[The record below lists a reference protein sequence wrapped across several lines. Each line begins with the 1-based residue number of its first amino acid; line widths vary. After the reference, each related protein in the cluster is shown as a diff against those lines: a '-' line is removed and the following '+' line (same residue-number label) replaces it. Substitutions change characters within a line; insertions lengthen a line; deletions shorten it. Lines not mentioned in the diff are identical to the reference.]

1 MRTLADYK
9 DSYRLGVHYKEGG
22 FAKVYYEATR
32 KADGAT
38 VALKKPKGGRQ
49 AAERLRRE
57 IDVQI
62 DLPHPNIM
70 PILDA
75 DPDRR
80 WFVMPPAKGN
90 LMDLRAEVDEEEF

>member
-1 MRTLADYK
+1 MRALADYK
-9 DSYRLGVHYKEGG
+9 LLYALGARYREGG
-22 FAKVYYEATR
+22 YAKVYYEATR
-32 KADGAT
+32 KVDGVT
-38 VALKKPKGGRQ
+38 VALKKPKMGRR

-62 DLPHPNIM
+62 DLAHPNIM

-80 WFVMPPAKGN
+80 PRRGA
-90 LMDLRAEVDEEEF
+90 RAP

>member
-9 DSYRLGVHYKEGG
+9 ALYKLGVHYKEGG
-22 FAKVYYEATR
+22 FAKVYHRAAR
-32 KADGAT
+32 RSDGAT
-38 VALKKPKGGRQ
+38 VALKKPKGGRE
-49 AAERLRRE
+49 AGERLRRE

-62 DLPHPNIM
+62 DLAHPNIM

-80 WFVMPPAKGN
+80 WFVMPSAEGN
-90 LMDLRAEVDEEEF
+90 LMDLRTEVD